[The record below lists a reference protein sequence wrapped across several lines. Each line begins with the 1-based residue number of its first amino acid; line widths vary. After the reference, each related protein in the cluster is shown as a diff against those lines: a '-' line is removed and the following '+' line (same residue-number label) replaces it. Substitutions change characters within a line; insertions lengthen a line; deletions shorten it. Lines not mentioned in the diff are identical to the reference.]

1 MTKRNHTFDFLCGL
15 CIVRMVMLH
24 TFQYTGFTVQPWW
37 KELMDWSFYL
47 MCFFFFK
54 AGYFNRTT
62 SGPTLPYLWDRTKR
76 LLVPYI
82 TCGLIG
88 NVLFWLFMWL
98 LEGEYSRNPI
108 RFLWIHTYKVSDF
121 YGNAAMWFLFS
132 FYIMYVAVHFI
143 GKVRWLKW
151 FALAFPFVSYWLW
164 SEGNPL
170 WMNLNNVCMGI
181 FFFYLG
187 HWWRLLTARTGRR
200 TEFIISVVMLV
211 IFVVSNVEWHGVYTM
226 HSHLFSGNPWG
237 AVVNTVLVVCG
248 LSGLFLSIRLPRVPL
263 IGYVGE
269 HSMVYFVL
277 HFPVLYAYRN
287 IALLNHVSLRG
298 SWADAVLMLVIVF
311 AFCTL
316 VVRWFERV
324 PLLSGRWPKAP
335 RQGAGALNSEK
346 IGF

>member
-151 FALAFPFVSYWLW
+151 FALAFPFISYWLW

-200 TEFIISVVMLV
+200 TEFIISVVMLAL
-211 IFVVSNVEWHGVYTM
+211 FVVSNVEWHGVYTM
-226 HSHLFSGNPWG
+226 HSNLFSGNPWG

-277 HFPVLYAYRN
+277 HFPVLYTYRN

-316 VVRWFERV
+316 VVRRFERV

-335 RQGAGALNSEK
+335 RQGRSVKWRK

>member
-62 SGPTLPYLWDRTKR
+62 SGPTLSYLWDRTKR

-200 TEFIISVVMLV
+200 TEFIISVVMLAL
-211 IFVVSNVEWHGVYTM
+211 FVVSNVEWHGVYTM
-226 HSHLFSGNPWG
+226 HSNLFSGNPWG

-324 PLLSGRWPKAP
+324 PLLSGRWPKVP

>member
-170 WMNLNNVCMGI
+170 WMNLNNVCMDI

-226 HSHLFSGNPWG
+226 HSNLFSGNPWG

>member
-151 FALAFPFVSYWLW
+151 FALAFPFISYWLW

-226 HSHLFSGNPWG
+226 HSNLFSGNPWG

-311 AFCTL
+311 VFCTL

>member
-151 FALAFPFVSYWLW
+151 FALAFPFISYWLW

-226 HSHLFSGNPWG
+226 HSNLFSGNPWG

>member
-1 MTKRNHTFDFLCGL
+1 MKKRNHTFDFLCGL

-76 LLVPYI
+76 LFIPYI

-98 LEGEYSRNPI
+98 LEGEYTRNPI
-108 RFLWIHTYKVSDF
+108 RFLWIHVYKVSDF

-132 FYIMYVAVHFI
+132 FYIMYISVHFI
-143 GKVRWLKW
+143 GRVRWLKW
-151 FALAFPFVSYWLW
+151 LSLAFPFLSYWLW
-164 SEGNPL
+164 REGNPL
-170 WMNLNNVCMGI
+170 WMNLNNVLMGT

-200 TEFIISVVMLV
+200 TEFVISVVMLALFAV
-211 IFVVSNVEWHGVYTM
+211 GNVEWHGVYTM
-226 HSHLFSGNPWG
+226 HSNLFTGNPWG
-237 AVVNTVLVVCG
+237 AVINTVLVVCG
-248 LSGLFLSIRLPRVPL
+248 LSGLFLSVRLPRVPL
-263 IGYVGE
+263 IGYIGE

-287 IALLNHVSLRG
+287 IALLNHISVRG
-298 SWADAVLMLVIVF
+298 SWADAVLMLLIVF

-316 VVRWFERV
+316 VVPWFERV

-335 RQGAGALNSEK
+335 R
-346 IGF
+346 

>member
-226 HSHLFSGNPWG
+226 HSNLFSGNPWG

>member
-88 NVLFWLFMWL
+88 NVFFWLFMWL

-151 FALAFPFVSYWLW
+151 LALAFPFVSYWLW

-226 HSHLFSGNPWG
+226 HSNLFSGNPWG

>member
-151 FALAFPFVSYWLW
+151 LALAFPFVSYWLW

-226 HSHLFSGNPWG
+226 HSNLFSGNPWG

>member
-1 MTKRNHTFDFLCGL
+1 MKKRNHTFDFLCGL

-76 LLVPYI
+76 LLIPYI

-98 LEGEYSRNPI
+98 LEGEYTRNPI
-108 RFLWIHTYKVSDF
+108 RFLWIHVYKVSDF

-132 FYIMYVAVHFI
+132 FYIMYIAVHFI
-143 GKVRWLKW
+143 GRVRWLKW
-151 FALAFPFVSYWLW
+151 LSLAFPFLSYWLW
-164 SEGNPL
+164 REGNPL
-170 WMNLNNVCMGI
+170 WMNLNNVLMGT

-200 TEFIISVVMLV
+200 TEFVISVVMLALFAV
-211 IFVVSNVEWHGVYTM
+211 GNVEWHGVYTGRSHQHRARGVRTERPLPFRQAATHTTDRIHRRAFHGLFRAPLPGALRLPQ
-226 HSHLFSGNPWG
+226 HSAAQPYLRSRQLGRRNADAPHSVCLLHPGC
-237 AVVNTVLVVCG
+237 AVV
-248 LSGLFLSIRLPRVPL
+248 
-263 IGYVGE
+263 
-269 HSMVYFVL
+269 
-277 HFPVLYAYRN
+277 
-287 IALLNHVSLRG
+287 
-298 SWADAVLMLVIVF
+298 
-311 AFCTL
+311 
-316 VVRWFERV
+316 
-324 PLLSGRWPKAP
+324 
-335 RQGAGALNSEK
+335 
-346 IGF
+346 

>member
-151 FALAFPFVSYWLW
+151 LALAFPFVSYWLW

-181 FFFYLG
+181 FFF
-187 HWWRLLTARTGRR
+187 
-200 TEFIISVVMLV
+200 
-211 IFVVSNVEWHGVYTM
+211 
-226 HSHLFSGNPWG
+226 
-237 AVVNTVLVVCG
+237 
-248 LSGLFLSIRLPRVPL
+248 
-263 IGYVGE
+263 
-269 HSMVYFVL
+269 
-277 HFPVLYAYRN
+277 
-287 IALLNHVSLRG
+287 
-298 SWADAVLMLVIVF
+298 
-311 AFCTL
+311 
-316 VVRWFERV
+316 
-324 PLLSGRWPKAP
+324 
-335 RQGAGALNSEK
+335 
-346 IGF
+346 

>member
-1 MTKRNHTFDFLCGL
+1 MKKRNHTFDFLCGL

-88 NVLFWLFMWL
+88 SVLFWLFMWL
-98 LEGEYSRNPI
+98 LDGEYSRNPI

-121 YGNAAMWFLFS
+121 YGNAPMWFLFS
-132 FYIMYVAVHFI
+132 FYVMYIAVHFI
-143 GKVRWLKW
+143 EKVRWFHW
-151 FALAFPFVSYWLW
+151 LAVILPLVSYWLW
-164 SEGNPL
+164 TEDNPL
-170 WMNLNNVCMGI
+170 WMNLNNVCMGV

-187 HWWRLLTARTGRR
+187 HWWRLLTSRIGRR
-200 TEFIISVVMLV
+200 WEFALSVLLLLA
-211 IFVVSNVEWHGVYTM
+211 FAVSNVLWHGIYTM
-226 HSHLFSGNPWG
+226 HSNLFTGNSLG
-237 AVVNTVLVVCG
+237 AVVNTILVVCG
-248 LSGLFLSIRLPRVPL
+248 LSGLFLSVRLGRVPL

-277 HFPVLYAYRN
+277 HFPVLYIYRN
-287 IALLNHVSLRG
+287 IALYNHISVRG
-298 SWADAVLMLVIVF
+298 SWADAVLMLIIVF

-316 VVRWFERV
+316 ITPYFERT
-324 PLLSGRWPKAP
+324 PLLSGRWAK
-335 RQGAGALNSEK
+335 RK
-346 IGF
+346 

>member
-1 MTKRNHTFDFLCGL
+1 MTKRNHTFDFLCAL

-226 HSHLFSGNPWG
+226 HSNLFSGNPWG